1 MNEVKA
7 IKLCIQHRN
16 TAGFEFLV
24 KNYRSQAFAHAF
36 GFMGNRE
43 DAADAC
49 QDAFKKAFVSIVQLD
64 QLDRFYPWFYCILR
78 NHCFNLLSRKKTAA
92 THSDLLENQARQNTS
107 STPRKELEH
116 KEENDRVQS
125 TLASLK
131 EDFREIL
138 VLKYFSDFNYQ
149 QISETLQIPR
159 GTVMSRLYHARTAFK
174 NQLENTHRS

>member
-1 MNEVKA
+1 MNEAQA
-7 IKLCIQHRN
+7 INLCIQHRN

-24 KNYRSQAFAHAF
+24 KNYRSQAFAHAY

-49 QDAFKKAFVSIVQLD
+49 QDAFKKAFVSITRLD

-78 NHCFNLLSRKKTAA
+78 NHCFNLLRRKKTAA
-92 THSDLLENQARQNTS
+92 TSYDMLEKQTQQKDST
-107 STPRKELEH
+107 TPRHEI
-116 KEENDRVQS
+116 ENSEDRLLVQEA
-125 TLASLK
+125 LASLK
-131 EDFREIL
+131 EEFREVL
-138 VLKYFSDFNYQ
+138 VLKYFSAFNYE

-174 NQLENTHRS
+174 NKLERLNR